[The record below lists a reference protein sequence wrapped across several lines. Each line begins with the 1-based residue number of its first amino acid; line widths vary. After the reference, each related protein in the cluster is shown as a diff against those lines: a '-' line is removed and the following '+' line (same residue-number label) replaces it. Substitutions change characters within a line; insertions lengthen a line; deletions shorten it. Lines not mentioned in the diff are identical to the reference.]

1 MGETIGT
8 ETLRAHDLTELATS
22 VSALRDDLLR
32 VEAENADLVRSFGE
46 RNRRSARNLLHY
58 VSLRRH
64 DIRQLQ
70 VDLAT
75 LGLSSLGRCEAHV
88 LSSVEAVAGWLT
100 GRPVLESVAPVDLH
114 EGHAL
119 LKRNTEALFGPRR
132 SNRHVRIMVTMP
144 SEAAHEYALVRSLVA
159 SGMDVMRI
167 NCAHDGAPEWAGM
180 IEGLR
185 RAERDVGRPCRVLMD
200 LGGPKLRT
208 GPIAPGPAIVRWKA
222 EKGEVGTAAAP
233 ARVWLTP
240 SQRPSPPPALGAARL
255 PVPEEFLS
263 GLSIGDVLGFTDA
276 RGKARQLEIV
286 GEEAG
291 GLWAECS
298 RTACVAAGTRLT
310 SQRGQEAS
318 VGLLAAPERPLV
330 LRSGD
335 QLLLTRTGEPGRPAV
350 YDSAGRVLAPAA
362 VSCTLPEVFLSV
374 RPGERIWFDDGK
386 FAGVIREAGVER
398 LLVEIT
404 HAGPKGEKLRS
415 DKGVNL
421 PDTTLDLP
429 SLTPGD
435 LEDLPFVA
443 EHADIIGLSFVQHAA
458 DVRELRERLGEL
470 GASEKGVVLK
480 IETRAAFE
488 NLPDLLFE
496 ALRLPRAGVMIA
508 RGDLLVEIG
517 YERLAEVQEEI
528 LWLCEAAHVPVVWA
542 TQVLEGLAQKG
553 LPSRAEITDA
563 AMGGRA
569 ECVMLNKGPHIV
581 EAVRVLDS
589 ILQRMQDHQSKKS
602 SRLRRLHF

>member
-1 MGETIGT
+1 MARQLARLPQDTHRFPHPLRARTAARGCRPSRAEAERGLSAGGTSARAAPVLGQHLLLTLEVGDTNDAMGGTIGT
-8 ETLRAHDLTELATS
+8 GTLPGRALTELATS

-32 VEAENADLVRSFGE
+32 VEAENADLVRSFGDS
-46 RNRRSARNLLHY
+46 NRRSARNLLHY

-119 LKRNTEALFGPRR
+119 LKRNTEVLFGPRR

-144 SEAAHEYALVRSLVA
+144 SEAAREYGLVRSLVA

-208 GPIAPGPAIVRWKA
+208 GPIAPGPAVVRWKA
-222 EKGEVGTAAAP
+222 QKGEVGTAAAP

-240 SQRPSPPPALGAARL
+240 SERPSQPPALAAARL

-263 GLSIGDVLGFTDA
+263 GLSIGDVLAFTET
-276 RGKARQLEIV
+276 RGKVRQLEIV
-286 GEEAG
+286 GEGAG
-291 GLWAECS
+291 GLWAECA
-298 RTACVAAGTRLT
+298 RTACVAAGTRFT
-310 SQRGQEAS
+310 SQRGQETS
-318 VGLLAAPERPLV
+318 VGLLDAPERPLV
-330 LRSGD
+330 LRPGD

-350 YDSAGRVLAPAA
+350 YDSAGRVLAPAT

-386 FAGVIREAGVER
+386 FAGVIREAGAER

-404 HAGPKGEKLRS
+404 HAGLEKNQTSWPQGCHLARA
-415 DKGVNL
+415 
-421 PDTTLDLP
+421 PTRP
-429 SLTPGD
+429 SSSTPG
-435 LEDLPFVA
+435 
-443 EHADIIGLSFVQHAA
+443 
-458 DVRELRERLGEL
+458 
-470 GASEKGVVLK
+470 ASNSRPSCDTRTSSVV
-480 IETRAAFE
+480 IRRA
-488 NLPDLLFE
+488 
-496 ALRLPRAGVMIA
+496 
-508 RGDLLVEIG
+508 
-517 YERLAEVQEEI
+517 
-528 LWLCEAAHVPVVWA
+528 C
-542 TQVLEGLAQKG
+542 
-553 LPSRAEITDA
+553 
-563 AMGGRA
+563 
-569 ECVMLNKGPHIV
+569 C
-581 EAVRVLDS
+581 
-589 ILQRMQDHQSKKS
+589 
-602 SRLRRLHF
+602 